1 MSLYNKNTATQYQS
15 MEIRLNDM
23 AQEQESSSWLTVLP
37 IKPLGFNLSKSDFWD
52 AVSLRYTLPLNR
64 FSSHRDCY
72 KRVNVQHAIS
82 CRKGRF
88 ITLRYNESR
97 DNIAEMLEE
106 VSSNVKAERALQRL
120 SGEEIKGSQSDEARL
135 VPEEL

>member
-1 MSLYNKNTATQYQS
+1 M
-15 MEIRLNDM
+15 
-23 AQEQESSSWLTVLP
+23 
-37 IKPLGFNLSKSDFWD
+37 
-52 AVSLRYTLPLNR
+52 
-64 FSSHRDCY
+64 
-72 KRVNVQHAIS
+72 QHTIS

-88 ITLRYNESR
+88 ITLRCNELR

-120 SGEEIKGSQSDEARL
+120 SGEEINGSQSDETRL

>member
-1 MSLYNKNTATQYQS
+1 

-23 AQEQESSSWLTVLP
+23 AQEQESSSWLKVLP

-52 AVSLRYTLPLNR
+52 AVRLRYALPLNR
-64 FSSHRDCY
+64 LSSHRDCY
-72 KRVNVQHAIS
+72 KPFNVQQAVS
-82 CRKGRF
+82 CRKSRF
-88 ITLRYNESR
+88 ITLRCSELR

-106 VSSNVKAERALQRL
+106 VGSNVNAERALQRL
-120 SGEEIKGSQSDEARL
+120 SGEEIKGSQSGKARL

>member
-1 MSLYNKNTATQYQS
+1 

-37 IKPLGFNLSKSDFWD
+37 IKPLEFNLSKLDFWG
-52 AVSLRYTLPLNR
+52 AVRLRYALPLNR
-64 FSSHRDCY
+64 RSSHRDCY
-72 KRVNVQHAIS
+72 KPFNVQHAVS

-88 ITLRYNESR
+88 ITLRCNELR
-97 DNIAEMLEE
+97 DDIAEILEE
-106 VSSNVKAERALQRL
+106 VSSNVNAERALQRL
-120 SGEEIKGSQSDEARL
+120 SGEEIKGSQSDKARL

>member
-1 MSLYNKNTATQYQS
+1 

-52 AVSLRYTLPLNR
+52 AVRLRYALPLNR
-64 FSSHRDCY
+64 LSSHRDCY
-72 KRVNVQHAIS
+72 KPFNVQHAVS

-88 ITLRYNESR
+88 ITLRCNELR

-106 VSSNVKAERALQRL
+106 VSSNVKAERALERL
-120 SGEEIKGSQSDEARL
+120 SGEEIKESQSNEARL